1 MPSFSS
7 TSTKGLSPGDRV
19 TVIGGSGFVGRHLV
33 RRLAQVGADV
43 RVGVRDLEA
52 ALFLKTAGDVG
63 QVIPWQVDISDPAQ
77 VATAVHGADVVINLV
92 GILYERGVRTFER
105 VHVDGA
111 ATVAK
116 AAAEAGAARLLHMSA
131 LGADAA
137 SPAQY
142 GRTKF
147 AGEEAVKAAFPEAT
161 IFRPSVIFGPEDAFF
176 NMFAGMMRFLPA
188 LPVMGA
194 PLMPKVSLGGADG
207 FGIDCFGEGGCKF
220 QPVYVGDV
228 AQAMFDTVSRPETR
242 GETYELGGP
251 RVYSFKE
258 LMELILKVTERKK
271 LLMPVP
277 LVIASFEALFLQ
289 FLPKPL
295 LTPDQVALM
304 KRDNV
309 LSDHAQ
315 GFAALDIQPTPAE
328 AILPTYLHRFRT
340 PARRHAHS

>member
-7 TSTKGLSPGDRV
+7 TSTRGLSPSDRV

-33 RRLAQVGADV
+33 RRLAQIGADV
-43 RVGVRDLEA
+43 RVGVRDVEA
-52 ALFLKTAGDVG
+52 ALFLKPCGDVG
-63 QVIPWQVDISDPAQ
+63 QVVPWQVDIGDPAQ

-116 AAAEAGAARLLHMSA
+116 AAAEAGAARFLHMSA

-161 IFRPSVIFGPEDAFF
+161 IFRPSVIFGPEDDFF
-176 NMFAGMMRFLPA
+176 NMFAGMIRVLPA

-207 FGIDCFGEGGCKF
+207 WSIDCFGDGGCKF

-228 AQAMFDTVSRPETR
+228 AQAMFDSVSRPETR

-251 RVYSFKE
+251 QVYSFKE

-277 LVIASFEALFLQ
+277 LAVASFEALFLQ

-304 KRDNV
+304 ECDNV
-309 LSDHAQ
+309 LSDDAQ

-340 PARRHAHS
+340 PARRNAHA